1 MVHKVANFLNKGL
14 WMIRSQ
20 EMPFFKRVSLNAA
33 RILMLTGRFFIQN
46 QCTVKASALTY
57 YTLLSIVPILALIF
71 GFAKGYGYAEML
83 QEKLRGWMSAY
94 PDMAEKII
102 EFSDRTLQNA
112 KGGVVAGVG
121 VILLIWTAV
130 KLLSNIELSLN
141 GIWGVKRGRTMI
153 RKISDYIAILIIC
166 PFLMLT
172 AGSAIVFA
180 ASHLNGFT
188 QKLPFSSTINALI
201 NYAVPVVAVWAVF
214 TFIYMAIPNTKVRFR
229 AAMPAGF
236 ISALAYLIVQSA
248 YVFAQFVVV
257 KYNAIYGS
265 FAALPLFL
273 IWLNLSWM
281 IVLAGSELSFA
292 IQNVNEYEMVPE
304 DHLLSLTQKNIYAM
318 ELISQIARVFRAAQ
332 LPLSDEQL
340 SETLE
345 IPIRTTRKVL
355 YEMVAAGLL
364 CEVYM
369 KDENTLRAYQP
380 AMPLEE
386 LTPLKVIRSLEDLGG
401 VQLENELDKKYYGLI
416 GCLRSALDVLPENK
430 PFGQDGES
438 A

>member
-1 MVHKVANFLNKGL
+1 
-14 WMIRSQ
+14 
-20 EMPFFKRVSLNAA
+20 
-33 RILMLTGRFFIQN
+33 
-46 QCTVKASALTY
+46 
-57 YTLLSIVPILALIF
+57 
-71 GFAKGYGYAEML
+71 
-83 QEKLRGWMSAY
+83 
-94 PDMAEKII
+94 
-102 EFSDRTLQNA
+102 
-112 KGGVVAGVG
+112 
-121 VILLIWTAV
+121 
-130 KLLSNIELSLN
+130 
-141 GIWGVKRGRTMI
+141 
-153 RKISDYIAILIIC
+153 
-166 PFLMLT
+166 
-172 AGSAIVFA
+172 
-180 ASHLNGFT
+180 
-188 QKLPFSSTINALI
+188 
-201 NYAVPVVAVWAVF
+201 
-214 TFIYMAIPNTKVRFR
+214 
-229 AAMPAGF
+229 MPAGF

-430 PFGQDGES
+430 PFGQDEES

>member
-1 MVHKVANFLNKGL
+1 
-14 WMIRSQ
+14 
-20 EMPFFKRVSLNAA
+20 
-33 RILMLTGRFFIQN
+33 
-46 QCTVKASALTY
+46 
-57 YTLLSIVPILALIF
+57 
-71 GFAKGYGYAEML
+71 
-83 QEKLRGWMSAY
+83 
-94 PDMAEKII
+94 
-102 EFSDRTLQNA
+102 
-112 KGGVVAGVG
+112 
-121 VILLIWTAV
+121 
-130 KLLSNIELSLN
+130 
-141 GIWGVKRGRTMI
+141 
-153 RKISDYIAILIIC
+153 
-166 PFLMLT
+166 
-172 AGSAIVFA
+172 
-180 ASHLNGFT
+180 
-188 QKLPFSSTINALI
+188 
-201 NYAVPVVAVWAVF
+201 
-214 TFIYMAIPNTKVRFR
+214 
-229 AAMPAGF
+229 
-236 ISALAYLIVQSA
+236 
-248 YVFAQFVVV
+248 
-257 KYNAIYGS
+257 
-265 FAALPLFL
+265 
-273 IWLNLSWM
+273 M

-430 PFGQDGES
+430 PFGQDEES
-438 A
+438 AWLFFNFRKILIFIFSSQKKKCLLTFRRLRLSLINTVIHAKCIMKLEVLLHLSKEPE